1 MKEQDELKSNNKT
14 TPKKKS
20 TKISNNNQ
28 YSYNDNYQSSNT
40 DSNIDSILD
49 EDDNSRIVTRR
60 STRQKTFSSG
70 SNRRHSTR
78 KVVTETKSRISFMC
92 KFKTS
97 IDFLPMISVIQVEK
111 YNKIS
116 FLANDQAS
124 TDDDVQKPE
133 SPVDK
138 SEQKTLKI
146 QNTPNEQVIQIT
158 CDNHNLNN
166 NNSME
171 LSEEIL
177 PNEISLNDSTTTSL
191 ILRITPNSTSS
202 ISITRIDGDN
212 GHANEK
218 VLTEN
223 RPNNPVEPE
232 IVDETDQVEKI
243 EAVRNNEDGIS
254 FRIKLIKENQSQ
266 WISSKIANLKY
277 PQAIITFWESHVQFV

>member
-1 MKEQDELKSNNKT
+1 
-14 TPKKKS
+14 
-20 TKISNNNQ
+20 
-28 YSYNDNYQSSNT
+28 
-40 DSNIDSILD
+40 
-49 EDDNSRIVTRR
+49 
-60 STRQKTFSSG
+60 
-70 SNRRHSTR
+70 
-78 KVVTETKSRISFMC
+78 
-92 KFKTS
+92 
-97 IDFLPMISVIQVEK
+97 MISVIQVEK

-218 VLTEN
+218 ILTEN